1 MHKCREAQQAD
12 LILDGHAWQFATLR
26 DAVTTYRKLRTYRG
40 AQWPDFPAT
49 IRRLHADASAA
60 ERAWYHREQHR
71 VREDLTS
78 PTVLET
84 AAPTAT
90 LKPLPQADCQG
101 QRLEETS

>member
-1 MHKCREAQQAD
+1 MHKCREIQQAD

-26 DAVTTYRKLRTYRG
+26 EAVTTYRKLRTYRG

-71 VREDLTS
+71 VEEDLTS
-78 PTVLET
+78 PTVPGD
-84 AAPTAT
+84 ASHVAT
-90 LKPLPQADCQG
+90 LTPPPQADGQG
-101 QRLEETS
+101 Q

>member
-1 MHKCREAQQAD
+1 MHKCRETQQAD

-26 DAVTTYRKLRTYRG
+26 EAVTTYRKLRTYRG
-40 AQWPDFPAT
+40 AQWPDFAAT

-71 VREDLTS
+71 VGEDLAS
-78 PTVLET
+78 PTVPMAT
-84 AAPTAT
+84 PAAT
-90 LKPLPQADCQG
+90 LTSSLLADCQE

>member
-1 MHKCREAQQAD
+1 MRKCREAQQVD

-26 DAVTTYRKLRTYRG
+26 EAVTTYRKLRTYRG

-60 ERAWYHREQHR
+60 DRAWYHREQHR
-71 VREDLTS
+71 VGEDLTS

-84 AAPTAT
+84 AAHIAT
-90 LKPLPQADCQG
+90 LTPPPQADCQG

>member
-1 MHKCREAQQAD
+1 MHKCHEAQQAD

-26 DAVTTYRKLRTYRG
+26 EAVTTYRKLRTYRG

-71 VREDLTS
+71 VGQDLAS
-78 PTVLET
+78 PTVLGA
-84 AAPTAT
+84 AAPAAT
-90 LKPLPQADCQG
+90 LKPPPQADCQE
-101 QRLEETS
+101 Q